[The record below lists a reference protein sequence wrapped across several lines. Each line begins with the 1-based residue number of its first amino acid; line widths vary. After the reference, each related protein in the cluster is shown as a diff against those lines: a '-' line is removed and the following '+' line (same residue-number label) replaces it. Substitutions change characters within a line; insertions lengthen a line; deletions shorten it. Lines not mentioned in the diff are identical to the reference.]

1 MSISDTPAAIARLKA
16 YVDDCDEHNDLNYPG
31 KRYALLTTSHRGE
44 RLYLTDIR
52 AALGEIERL
61 RGEIVPLA
69 HMVDNA
75 LELAGEGCDYDGGNI
90 QEDAIA
96 LGLIVA
102 GDMTPEEAAE
112 HGYDDGS
119 SWMDETPL
127 CKSALFCVRGWPLPT
142 PPVSA

>member
-1 MSISDTPAAIARLKA
+1 MSISDTPAAIARLTA
-16 YVDDCDEHNDLNYPG
+16 YVEHDG
-31 KRYALLTTSHRGE
+31 CFTYALAA
-44 RLYLTDIR
+44 DIR

-61 RGEIVPLA
+61 RAQIVPLA
-69 HMVDNA
+69 RMVDNA

-102 GDMTPEEAAE
+102 RDMTPEEAAE

-127 CKSALFCVRGWPLPT
+127 CKAALFCVRGWPLPSP